1 MDASQAQAEYEGDRF
16 VMPMRNTAAQT
27 LAAPAPAEAARHAG
41 RRRRLIDEHQ
51 FQRIEIELTVEPSPS
66 PLKDVRAA
74 LLTRVRGLFLNV
86 MSWRSKKRQ
95 IIDGDTFS
103 PRARSRRSQIS
114 LERKVRLAPMKA
126 KQEIRV
132 GLDALRTRV
141 AAHRQ
146 RRVVAALAQR
156 RHPTNRAG
164 KAHPE
169 PLRRR
174 TAAHAF
180 LANRRNHPLAQI
192 HRQGPHPAPPP
203 IRRTPR
209 ITFPARW
216 EHRTI

>member
-1 MDASQAQAEYEGDRF
+1 MRSANFRSALFSLEIAISMGLKSGLYGGRYRTGVFPGQDFRHSRAFVSLEIVEHDDVAFLQSRQEMVLEPGFERLGVHGVVVGLGRDDASQAQAEYEGDRF

-114 LERKVRLAPMKA
+114 LSVRS
-126 KQEIRV
+126 
-132 GLDALRTRV
+132 GS
-141 AAHRQ
+141 
-146 RRVVAALAQR
+146 RR
-156 RHPTNRAG
+156 
-164 KAHPE
+164 
-169 PLRRR
+169 
-174 TAAHAF
+174 
-180 LANRRNHPLAQI
+180 
-192 HRQGPHPAPPP
+192 
-203 IRRTPR
+203 
-209 ITFPARW
+209 
-216 EHRTI
+216 